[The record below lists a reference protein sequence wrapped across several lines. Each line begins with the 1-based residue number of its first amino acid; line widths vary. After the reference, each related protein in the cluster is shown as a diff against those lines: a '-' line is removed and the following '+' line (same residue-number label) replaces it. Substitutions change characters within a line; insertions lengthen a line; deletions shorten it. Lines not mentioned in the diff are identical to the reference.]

1 MEEKRYMSL
10 RSIALITA
18 LSVATLLSACGGGA
32 PTTPNTTANATNTN
46 TAVETTKKAP
56 EATTNNAPTLAPVLK
71 AYCDAWVKNDEA
83 ALRKVYSTATIKEFE
98 EEMKEEKAKSL
109 IKFLESTD
117 KVSGEPCELTNETIT
132 GDKAVARMKTN
143 KAPNGMAIEF
153 VKEGGEWKMTNRSPE
168 VTGVKPS
175 APAANAPK

>member
-1 MEEKRYMSL
+1 
-10 RSIALITA
+10 
-18 LSVATLLSACGGGA
+18 
-32 PTTPNTTANATNTN
+32 
-46 TAVETTKKAP
+46 
-56 EATTNNAPTLAPVLK
+56 
-71 AYCDAWVKNDEA
+71 
-83 ALRKVYSTATIKEFE
+83 
-98 EEMKEEKAKSL
+98 MKEEKAKSL

>member
-1 MEEKRYMSL
+1 MTS
-10 RSIALITA
+10 RSIALISA
-18 LSVATLLSACGGGA
+18 LAVATFLSACGGTE
-32 PTTPNTTANATNTN
+32 PTPNTAANGSTNTN
-46 TAVETTKKAP
+46 NVGETTKKVP
-56 EATTNNAPTLAPVLK
+56 EAMTNNAPTLAPVLK

-83 ALRKVYSTATIKEFE
+83 ALRKVYSAETIKEFE
-98 EEMKEEKAKSL
+98 VEMKEEKAKSL

-132 GDKAVARMKTN
+132 GEKAVARMKTN
-143 KAPNGMAIEF
+143 KAPNGMSIEF
-153 VKEGGEWKMTNRSPE
+153 VKEAGEWKMTNRSPE

>member
-1 MEEKRYMSL
+1 MTSRP
-10 RSIALITA
+10 IALISA
-18 LSVATLLSACGGGA
+18 LSAATFLSACGGAA
-32 PTTPNTTANATNTN
+32 PTPNTAANGTTNSN
-46 TAVETTKKAP
+46 NAGETTKKAP

-83 ALRKVYSTATIKEFE
+83 ALRKVYSAEVVKEFE
-98 EEMKEEKAKSL
+98 AEMKEEKAKSL

-143 KAPNGMAIEF
+143 KAPNGMSIEF

-175 APAANAPK
+175 APAANAPKQ

>member
-1 MEEKRYMSL
+1 MTSRP
-10 RSIALITA
+10 IALISA
-18 LSVATLLSACGGGA
+18 LSVATFLSACGGNA
-32 PTTPNTTANATNTN
+32 PSPNTTANGPTNATNV
-46 TAVETTKKAP
+46 AETTKKTP
-56 EATTNNAPTLAPVLK
+56 EPTTNNAPTLAPVLK

-83 ALRKVYSTATIKEFE
+83 ALRKVYSAEVVKEFE
-98 EEMKEEKAKSL
+98 AEMKEEKAKSL

-143 KAPNGMAIEF
+143 KAPNGMSIEF

-175 APAANAPK
+175 APAANAPKQ

>member
-1 MEEKRYMSL
+1 MNS
-10 RSIALITA
+10 RSFALVTA
-18 LSVATLLSACGGGA
+18 LSAATLLSACGGTA
-32 PTTPNTTANATNTN
+32 TTPNTATNATTNTN
-46 TAVETTKKAP
+46 NAGDTTKKAP

-71 AYCDAWVKNDEA
+71 AYCEAWVKNDEA

-143 KAPNGMAIEF
+143 KAPNGMTIEF

-175 APAANAPK
+175 APAANASK

>member
-1 MEEKRYMSL
+1 MTS
-10 RSIALITA
+10 RSIALISA
-18 LSVATLLSACGGGA
+18 LSVVTLLSACSGA
-32 PTTPNTTANATNTN
+32 APTPNTAANAMTNTN
-46 TAVETTKKAP
+46 NAGETTKKAP
-56 EATTNNAPTLAPVLK
+56 EATTNNAPTLSPVLK

-83 ALRKVYSTATIKEFE
+83 TLRKVYSAETIKEFE
-98 EEMKEEKAKSL
+98 VEMKEEKAKSL

-117 KVSGEPCELTNETIT
+117 RVSGEPCELTNETIT

-143 KAPNGMAIEF
+143 KAPNGMSIEF

-175 APAANAPK
+175 APAANAAK

>member
-1 MEEKRYMSL
+1 MTS
-10 RSIALITA
+10 RSIALISA
-18 LSVATLLSACGGGA
+18 LSVAALLSACGGAA
-32 PTTPNTTANATNTN
+32 PTPNTAANATTNTN
-46 TAVETTKKAP
+46 NAGETTKKAP

-83 ALRKVYSTATIKEFE
+83 ALRKVYSAETIKEFE
-98 EEMKEEKAKSL
+98 VEMKEEKAKSL

-143 KAPNGMAIEF
+143 KAPNGMSIEF
-153 VKEGGEWKMTNRSPE
+153 VKEGSEWKMTNRSPE

-175 APAANAPK
+175 APAANASK